1 MLSPAIRPQVS
12 ADFVRVIDPGDR
24 DYFRRSRET
33 QFGMTLE
40 QFCSGR
46 DAALPELSKVCAP
59 VERTLSEQPF
69 LAGDAP
75 AYVDYIIFSVF
86 QQARI
91 GSPRDVLQLA
101 PGMESTQAWRSRM
114 VALHGGLGDRFAGY
128 PTEDT

>member
-1 MLSPAIRPQVS
+1 
-12 ADFVRVIDPGDR
+12 
-24 DYFRRSRET
+24 
-33 QFGMTLE
+33 MTLE
-40 QFCSGR
+40 QFSADR

-59 VERTLSEQPF
+59 LERTLSEQPF

-86 QQARI
+86 QWARI
-91 GSPRDVLQLA
+91 GSPRDVLA
-101 PGMESTQAWRSRM
+101 GWRPGMDATRAWRARM